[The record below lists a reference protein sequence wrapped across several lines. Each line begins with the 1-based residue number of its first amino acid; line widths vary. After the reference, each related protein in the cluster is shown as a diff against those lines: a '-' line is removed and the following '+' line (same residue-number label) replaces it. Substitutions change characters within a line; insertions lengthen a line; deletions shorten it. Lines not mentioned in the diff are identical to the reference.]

1 MQPRVPEKLKECRS
15 GMFSVAV
22 LTAEQVGT
30 VAGLALLP
38 TVLIQIYKAIKK

>member
-1 MQPRVPEKLKECRS
+1 MQPKVPEKFKECRS

-22 LTAEQVGT
+22 LTAEQVRT